1 MATTSQGA
9 VEVDGKVS
17 EIRGEIKTAL
27 EQVTELLNLADSV
40 RRDLAFRIRKGE
52 SPTAEEIPALQA
64 ALTGKKALVLAAVNA
79 IQEPSVADLT
89 ALAETPNP
97 S

>member
-17 EIRGEIKTAL
+17 EIRGEIKAAL
-27 EQVTELLNLADSV
+27 EQATELLNLADSV
-40 RRDLAFRIRKGE
+40 RGDLAFRIRKGE
-52 SPTAEEIPALQA
+52 APADAEIPTLQA
-64 ALTGKKALVLAAVNA
+64 ALTEKKALVLAAVNA

-89 ALAETPNP
+89 ALAETANP